1 MCPRYPQVY
10 PQPVDIFVEKM
21 WAKFPVYDQHLK
33 IPEIYI
39 NVDK

>member
-1 MCPRYPQVY
+1 MCPNYPQVY

-33 IPEIYI
+33 IPEIYR

>member
-1 MCPRYPQVY
+1 MSPNLSTGY

-21 WAKFPVYDQHLK
+21 WAKFLLYDKLLK
-33 IPEIYI
+33 IPEICR